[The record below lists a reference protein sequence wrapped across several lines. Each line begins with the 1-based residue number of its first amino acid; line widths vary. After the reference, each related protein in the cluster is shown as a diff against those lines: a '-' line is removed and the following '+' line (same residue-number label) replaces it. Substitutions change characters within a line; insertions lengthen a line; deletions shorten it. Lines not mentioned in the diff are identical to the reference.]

1 MEILESFNLNE
12 LLENQE
18 ICFWKL
24 KSLPWKRTEF

>member
-18 ICFWKL
+18 FCFQKL
-24 KSLPWKRTEF
+24 KSLPWKRTEV